1 MSGISEDIPKVFEDI
16 GAYEVKGTIKWF
28 DALKGFGF
36 IIPEDNNGDV
46 LIHFSVLREVGRRS
60 VPEGASIACHA
71 VDGPRGR
78 QAIRITELDLSTAV
92 EADSAHSEVEHEMPE
107 DVGEFTDATVK
118 WFNRL
123 KGYGFVSE
131 EEDSPDVFV
140 HMETLRQAGIE
151 ELFPGQKVSV
161 RIGTGERG
169 PMVAEIK
176 MSGMVASL

>member
-1 MSGISEDIPKVFEDI
+1 MSESSEDIPKVFEDI
-16 GAYEVKGTIKWF
+16 GAYEIHGTIKWF
-28 DALKGFGF
+28 DAIKGFGF
-36 IIPEDNNGDV
+36 IIPEDDKGDV

-60 VPEGASIACHA
+60 VPEGATIHCHA

-78 QAIRITELDLSTAV
+78 QAIRIMELDLSTAV
-92 EADSAHSEVEHEMPE
+92 EEEEVQHSAAHEVPE
-107 DVGEFTDATVK
+107 DVGEFTEAIVK

-131 EEDSPDVFV
+131 SEDSADVFV

-151 ELFPGQKVSV
+151 ELFPGQKVKV

-176 MSGMVASL
+176 MEGMVTS

>member
-1 MSGISEDIPKVFEDI
+1 MSESSEDIPKVFEDI
-16 GAYEVKGTIKWF
+16 GAYEVHGTIKWF

-36 IIPEDNNGDV
+36 IIPDDDKGDV

-60 VPEGASIACHA
+60 IPEGATISCHA

-78 QAIRITELDLSTAV
+78 QAIRITELDLSTAI
-92 EADSAHSEVEHEMPE
+92 EEDAAPSEIEHEMPA
-107 DVGEFTDATVK
+107 DVGDFIVATVK

-131 EEDSPDVFV
+131 NEESADVFV

-176 MSGMVASL
+176 MASMVTST